1 MDATHALLKE
11 LTEGFGPPGHEG
23 EIAGMMRKS
32 LKGLGEVSQDGLG
45 SIICKKK
52 GSAEEPR
59 VMIAGHMDEVG
70 FMVKGITP
78 EGFIKFLPMGGWWG
92 HVVLAQRVIIRTKKG
107 DVMGVVG
114 SKPPHELQEE
124 ERRKVLDLKDMFIDV
139 GATSYFDVKKK
150 LGIRAGD
157 PIVPDSPFSVMS
169 NDRLYLAKAL
179 DNRVGCALVVDT
191 LRKLKVAK
199 HPNTFYG
206 VATTMEEVGLRGA
219 QTSVAAIKPH
229 VAIAVDVGIA
239 HDTPGSIGD
248 GDEKLGAGAGILVY
262 DASLDPEPEAP
273 RPRGRRLRAE
283 QDPLSSGHRRAGRHR
298 RGPLPRLRHRRA
310 FTRDLHS
317 DPLHPQPFDDH
328 GSKGLRRRRAA
339 SDRVDEAVG
348 QEDRRDVLAAEW
360 AYAG

>member
-11 LTEGFGPPGHEG
+11 LTEGFGPPGHEE
-23 EIAGMMRKS
+23 EIATQMRKH
-32 LKGLGEVSQDGLG
+32 LKGLGEISQDGLG

-52 GSAEEPR
+52 GASEDPR
-59 VMIAGHMDEVG
+59 VLVAGHMDEVG

-92 HVVLAQRVIIRTKKG
+92 HVLLAQRVKIRTKRG
-107 DVMGVVG
+107 DVLGVVG

-124 ERRKVLDLKDMFIDV
+124 ERRKVLELKDMFIDV

-150 LGIRAGD
+150 LGVRAGD
-157 PIVPDSPFSVMS
+157 PIVPDAPFTVMS

-191 LRKLKVAK
+191 LRKLKVAR

-219 QTSVAAIKPH
+219 QTSVAAVKPH

-239 HDTPGSIGD
+239 HDTPGSMGD
-248 GDEKLGAGAGILVY
+248 GDEKLGAGVGILVY
-262 DASLDPEPEAP
+262 DASMVPNRKLRDLAVDVCERNKITYHLGTVE
-273 RPRGRRLRAE
+273 RGGT
-283 QDPLSSGHRRAGRHR
+283 DAGRFHVYDTGVPSLVIFIPTR
-298 RGPLPRLRHRRA
+298 YIHSHSTIMDRKDYDQAVRLLTELTKR
-310 FTRDLHS
+310 L
-317 DPLHPQPFDDH
+317 
-328 GSKGLRRRRAA
+328 
-339 SDRVDEAVG
+339 DRKTVES
-348 QEDRRDVLAAEW
+348 L
-360 AYAG
+360 

>member
-1 MDATHALLKE
+1 MDATYTLLKE
-11 LTEGFGPPGHEG
+11 LTDAFGPPGHED
-23 EIAGMMRKS
+23 EIAGIMRKH
-32 LKGLGEVSQDGLG
+32 LRGLGEVSQDGLG
-45 SIICKKK
+45 SVICRKK
-52 GSAEEPR
+52 GTSDEPK
-59 VMIAGHMDEVG
+59 VMVAGHMDEVG

-92 HVVLAQRVIIRTKKG
+92 HVVLAQRVIIRTRKG
-107 DVMGVVG
+107 DIHGVVG

-150 LGIRAGD
+150 LGVRPGD
-157 PIVPDSPFSVMS
+157 PIVPDSSFTTMS

-179 DNRVGCALVVDT
+179 DNRVGCGLVVDT
-191 LRKLKVAK
+191 LKKLKTAR

-219 QTSVAAIKPH
+219 QTSVASIKPD

-262 DASLDPEPEAP
+262 DATLIPNVKLRDLAIEVCERNKIPYHLGTVE
-273 RPRGRRLRAE
+273 RGGT
-283 QDPLSSGHRRAGRHR
+283 DAGRFHVYDTGVPSLVIFIPTR
-298 RGPLPRLRHRRA
+298 YIHSHATIMDRKDYDAAVRLLTELTKRLDKKTVA
-310 FTRDLHS
+310 TF
-317 DPLHPQPFDDH
+317 
-328 GSKGLRRRRAA
+328 
-339 SDRVDEAVG
+339 
-348 QEDRRDVLAAEW
+348 
-360 AYAG
+360 